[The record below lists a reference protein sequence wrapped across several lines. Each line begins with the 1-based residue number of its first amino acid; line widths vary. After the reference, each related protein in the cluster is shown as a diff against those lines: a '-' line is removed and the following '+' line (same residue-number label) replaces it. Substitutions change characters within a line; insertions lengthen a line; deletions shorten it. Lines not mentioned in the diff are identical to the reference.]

1 METQG
6 SQQDSL
12 PEQVIFDELLGHDSQ
27 RRELALKARWQVLVI
42 GEKHVAFVMV
52 SSISDGVI
60 ELHGLGRA
68 QCCEASPPR

>member
-1 METQG
+1 MNCLATIP
-6 SQQDSL
+6 SVASL
-12 PEQVIFDELLGHDSQ
+12 QL
-27 RRELALKARWQVLVI
+27 RRQVLVI

-60 ELHGLGRA
+60 ERHGLARA